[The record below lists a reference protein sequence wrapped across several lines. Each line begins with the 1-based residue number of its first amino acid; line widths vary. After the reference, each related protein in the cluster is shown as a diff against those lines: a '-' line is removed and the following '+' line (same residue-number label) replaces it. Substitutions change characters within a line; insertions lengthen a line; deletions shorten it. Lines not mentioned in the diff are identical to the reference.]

1 MFIIKKL
8 MTSRDVHYKEIN
20 LIKNTL
26 KGKRD
31 KSNKNNNSTYNNKNK
46 DDVKINL
53 KQQSS
58 VSRNKKL
65 ENYNQN
71 GYSINKGSESDSL
84 SKVAFIDVIH
94 MKKNIIKGINI
105 KNFSKVFNVNISQS
119 KNDNNNK

>member
-1 MFIIKKL
+1 

-105 KNFSKVFNVNISQS
+105 KNFSKVFNVNLSQS